1 MSCVERLYTK
11 KTFTRAD
18 LHMISRYR
26 THGKGRRLRSL
37 CDRRRR
43 LRSYREECFE
53 STSVRSDC
61 GTCSRTTV
69 QTQLAACGDWKN
81 AGQKERET
89 LSGWLADQAA
99 SPYPACHRTS
109 YTTSRQRSFNLE
121 TIVRRRCRRRCRR
134 DSRDPGAVPAGEC
147 KEKRRWEQEKL
158 IRINNECDHTDT
170 MHLISN
176 RRSMW
181 KFLLSR
187 EYTFSPGTT
196 GFSHFPRYPAPRL
209 PVSVAK

>member
-99 SPYPACHRTS
+99 
-109 YTTSRQRSFNLE
+109 
-121 TIVRRRCRRRCRR
+121 
-134 DSRDPGAVPAGEC
+134 
-147 KEKRRWEQEKL
+147 
-158 IRINNECDHTDT
+158 
-170 MHLISN
+170 
-176 RRSMW
+176 RRSAVSRVSPHLVHDLPIEVIQ
-181 KFLLSR
+181 FGDDRSQTLSSSMSSR
-187 EYTFSPGTT
+187 LARPGC
-196 GFSHFPRYPAPRL
+196 GAGGR
-209 PVSVAK
+209 V